1 MQSGI
6 SLNPCNTRGD
16 SLVHFICRV
25 GNAELLQCLLDLG
38 ASVQVADADGRTPLH
53 HACRTVHVNFD
64 LIEILLQE
72 DRRLLHMADR
82 YDALPLN
89 YVRRELWPSWLRFLQ
104 SRKYMYWPSRN
115 SIIEGEEEAPPLT
128 RAAPESHP
136 MPDTVDPISLRLAAM
151 VASGE
156 VDPYE
161 AEFLRFNDALGTLK
175 SPTYLVNTDES
186 DGENNSDNDDDDDSD
201 SATYGNDDSDNDIS
215 LVLELSPVLS
225 KYHKDQKMKS
235 QKVSPSTPSWSNMQ
249 ITI

>member
-1 MQSGI
+1 MH
-6 SLNPCNTRGD
+6 L
-16 SLVHFICRV
+16 ICRV
-25 GNAELLQCLLDLG
+25 GNADLLQCLLDLG

-53 HACRTVHVNFD
+53 HACRTVHLNFD

-104 SRKYMYWPSRN
+104 SRKYIYWPSRN
-115 SIIEGEEEAPPLT
+115 STVEGDEEAPPLAQ
-128 RAAPESHP
+128 AAPESHP
-136 MPDTVDPISLRLAAM
+136 MSDTADPLSLRLAAM

-175 SPTYLVNTDES
+175 SSTSLANTDES
-186 DGENNSDNDDDDDSD
+186 DSENNFDDDDDDSD
-201 SATYGNDDSDNDIS
+201 SATYDNDDSDNDIS

-225 KYHKDQKMKS
+225 KYHKDQKMRS
-235 QKVSPSTPSWSNMQ
+235 QKVPPSTTSWSSMQ